1 MSPALAGRF
10 LSPAPPGK
18 SSFSSFLM
26 ILVFQYMCDWGMVES
41 VYSFVLNASIP
52 HLMVDFS
59 LAISNHMLLIWLDF
73 FFFNFLKS
81 LFTSILFRLRVFYLV
96 NRFCF
101 VLALCPCYC
110 FSAFLRY
117 SLLLLSPLLISVLL
131 QKNSSPRCSTKS
143 SQIFWVS
150 WIFLI
155 MTAFHCFLFKRGG
168 FLTGEFLWRQ
178 RLYLVCPSFV
188 FGPRVVLKS

>member
-1 MSPALAGRF
+1 MWNLPGSSIKPVSPALAGRF
-10 LSPAPPGK
+10 LSAVPLGK

-41 VYSFVLNASIP
+41 VYPFVLNASVP

-73 FFFNFLKS
+73 FFNFLKS
-81 LFTSILFRLRVFYLV
+81 LSLVCLGLGLFYLV

-110 FSAFLRY
+110 FSAFLRC

-131 QKNSSPRCSTKS
+131 QKNWSPRCSTKF
-143 SQIFWVS
+143 SQIFWLS
-150 WIFLI
+150 WISLLVE
-155 MTAFHCFLFKRGG
+155 LFQ
-168 FLTGEFLWRQ
+168 L
-178 RLYLVCPSFV
+178 SI
-188 FGPRVVLKS
+188 